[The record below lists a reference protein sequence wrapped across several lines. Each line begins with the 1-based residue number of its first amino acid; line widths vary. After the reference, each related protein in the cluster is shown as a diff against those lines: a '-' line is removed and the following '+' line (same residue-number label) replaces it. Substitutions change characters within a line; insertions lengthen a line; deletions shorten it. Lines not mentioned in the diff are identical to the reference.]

1 MLGTEKNLHFPKLEK
16 ISKDLYE
23 LNWKPM
29 ESEIKRTYENLLQTP
44 LSQNPLPEPLMDF
57 TKNLRF
63 KIPTEHMR
71 HIKRCCHMSIIE
83 SNQKLRLNHQNE
95 KPLQEISSC
104 YIWTSFCILSDCI
117 WNTKVKKYDD
127 NEINKLAPYLWNY
140 RFWWYQ
146 IDPTFTGH
154 EYAKQLI
161 KKSKI
166 LDLMQNPDSRKT
178 QISQYLQDYAYTTIS
193 PKIVMSVNDRKK
205 IHGEKK
211 FQETVPDDSD
221 RIGKDAD
228 QRLREDWTESLHK
241 MDNKKINIKKTNVKE
256 KEKNIQVE
264 RKIQFFRL
272 LSIDELFMRGKQV
285 KKTIEKVRGSYFSTK
300 NKDIDKKKVSL
311 YIEKLRE
318 ELKTIT
324 EIIVEKDKKGE
335 TYSDTTTEEKMEKL
349 RERVLKSLPEKLKI

>member
-1 MLGTEKNLHFPKLEK
+1 
-16 ISKDLYE
+16 
-23 LNWKPM
+23 
-29 ESEIKRTYENLLQTP
+29 
-44 LSQNPLPEPLMDF
+44 
-57 TKNLRF
+57 
-63 KIPTEHMR
+63 
-71 HIKRCCHMSIIE
+71 
-83 SNQKLRLNHQNE
+83 
-95 KPLQEISSC
+95 
-104 YIWTSFCILSDCI
+104 
-117 WNTKVKKYDD
+117 
-127 NEINKLAPYLWNY
+127 
-140 RFWWYQ
+140 
-146 IDPTFTGH
+146 
-154 EYAKQLI
+154 
-161 KKSKI
+161 
-166 LDLMQNPDSRKT
+166 
-178 QISQYLQDYAYTTIS
+178 
-193 PKIVMSVNDRKK
+193 MSVNDRKK